1 MWPFS
6 KRGSEERRS
15 LDSVPWGN
23 PTQQWGAG
31 GPAPWEGGGEER
43 ALRLVPVFGAIRF
56 LADNIAAMAP
66 GLGLYKLVKDDI
78 AERQPTPSLFANP
91 SIHGTLFD
99 WLHKA
104 VISMCLRGDGIGLI
118 TQRDYLGFPTMIE
131 WLNPINV
138 QTLDRA
144 IEGPGS
150 YVDPRWY
157 WWGRPMDPAD
167 LLHIPWFC
175 LPWRVRGLT
184 PMMAYAT
191 TMNVGLGAEH
201 MAEGWYRNGGVPPG
215 TYRNTVQKV
224 LPDDADEIAA
234 RQARRIRRGEP
245 LVYGMDWEYNP
256 IQISAMEARFVE
268 TSSMV
273 ASQIAVIYG
282 VPPHKIGGTI
292 GDSLTYSTVE
302 QESIDVLQFS
312 FRPWLTRFEYAF
324 STCFP
329 RGQFVRFETDEFI
342 RVDAKTRAEI
352 DNISLGFQNTG
363 WLDRDEVRA
372 GRNLKPGKVPTQWTA
387 AMAPPA
393 APGGPTPKKE
403 SGAQPAPGNTKT
415 APPGAS
421 SAATTAV
428 NGMMRGRVNG
438 SNGHAPAAATKGT

>member
-1 MWPFS
+1 M
-6 KRGSEERRS
+6 
-15 LDSVPWGN
+15 
-23 PTQQWGAG
+23 
-31 GPAPWEGGGEER
+31 
-43 ALRLVPVFGAIRF
+43 
-56 LADNIAAMAP
+56 
-66 GLGLYKLVKDDI
+66 
-78 AERQPTPSLFANP
+78 
-91 SIHGTLFD
+91 
-99 WLHKA
+99 
-104 VISMCLRGDGIGLI
+104 
-118 TQRDYLGFPTMIE
+118 
-131 WLNPINV
+131 
-138 QTLDRA
+138 
-144 IEGPGS
+144 
-150 YVDPRWY
+150 
-157 WWGRPMDPAD
+157 
-167 LLHIPWFC
+167 
-175 LPWRVRGLT
+175 
-184 PMMAYAT
+184 
-191 TMNVGLGAEH
+191 
-201 MAEGWYRNGGVPPG
+201 
-215 TYRNTVQKV
+215 
-224 LPDDADEIAA
+224 
-234 RQARRIRRGEP
+234 ARRIRRREP
-245 LVYGMDWEYNP
+245 FVYGMDWEYTP

-372 GRNLKPGKVPTQWTA
+372 GRNLKPGPKSAPQWTA

-393 APGGPTPKKE
+393 APGGSPAPKKE
-403 SGAQPAPGNTKT
+403 SGAAPTPGNTKT

-428 NGMMRGRVNG
+428 GGMMRGRVNG